1 LSARTL
7 KLIVLSYAVKT
18 ALFGLA
24 WLAIP
29 DLPER
34 ASASLRAAWTA
45 VSGPADPGPARR

>member
-1 LSARTL
+1 MSARTIR
-7 KLIVLSYAVKT
+7 LIILSYAVKT

-24 WLAIP
+24 WLAVP

-45 VSGPADPGPARR
+45 VSGPADPGPTR